1 MVEVDTTDTTAGYD
15 KLEKKI
21 LEGKYDMFDK
31 VCYGGI
37 CHGITVL
44 PSNLFKVIFSV
55 IFPPIGEILSIVDGH
70 TLSEFPYITWDTISA
85 LIGNL
90 QRIIYSIVLTSL
102 FYIPGLL
109 YTLSGVSCKS
119 GGPRGVLKVRKF

>member
-1 MVEVDTTDTTAGYD
+1 MVDKTGYD
-15 KLEKKI
+15 KLEQKI
-21 LEGKYDMFDK
+21 LSGKYDLFDK

-55 IFPPIGEILSIVDGH
+55 LFPPIGEILSIIRGH
-70 TLSEFPYITWDTISA
+70 IYDDFPYITWDTINA
-85 LIGNL
+85 LISNF

-109 YTLSGVSCKS
+109 YTLSGVSCKNN
-119 GGPRGVLKVRKF
+119 GPRGVLKVRKF

>member
-31 VCYGGI
+31 VFYGGI

-55 IFPPIGEILSIVDGH
+55 IFPPIGEILSIIDGH
-70 TLSEFPYITWDTISA
+70 VLSEFPYITWDTISA

-109 YTLSGVSCKS
+109 YTLSGVSCSS